1 MNTTTEKRTTPT
13 RPRAE
18 QRQADRGGIST
29 YGPGLVISFSVAGL
43 AMLLSRVVPLASPAL
58 TTVVL
63 GIIATNT
70 GLIPE
75 RARPGLGIAAKQV
88 LRVGIVL
95 LGFQLAL
102 GDILALGPGVL
113 GIIVAVVG
121 GGIAA
126 GLLVGKL
133 LRLPQ
138 PETILIS
145 CGFSICGAAAVAA
158 ANGALDTFG
167 EDEQKRERLE
177 AQTAVA
183 VALVVVFG
191 TLMIGLVPVIT
202 AALGFGD
209 FRAGVLAGGSI
220 HEVAQVVAAG
230 SIIGSGAL
238 GVAVLVKLG
247 RVVLLAPM
255 IALITALRRDSA
267 PAAGSKRPPLVPL
280 FVLGFLVAIAVRSAG
295 VLPMSVID
303 AIAPIQV
310 TALAAAMFALGTG
323 AKLSLVKQVGAKPL
337 VLASAVTLV
346 VLGISLGG
354 AYLIA

>member
-1 MNTTTEKRTTPT
+1 MKTTTATPRTPT
-13 RPRAE
+13 RLKAD
-18 QRQADRGGIST
+18 QRPPGKNAIYS
-29 YGPGLVISFSVAGL
+29 YIPGLAISFVIAGL

-75 RARPGLGIAAKQV
+75 TARPGLAIAAKQV
-88 LRVGIVL
+88 LRIGIVL

-113 GIIVAVVG
+113 GIIVAVVAG
-121 GGIAA
+121 GVSA

-133 LRLPQ
+133 LRIPQ
-138 PETILIS
+138 AETILIS

-167 EDEQKRERLE
+167 DDEEKRERLE

-191 TLMIGLVPVIT
+191 TLMIALVPLIA

-238 GVAVLVKLG
+238 AVAVLVKLG

-255 IALITALRRDSA
+255 IALITAVRRDSA
-267 PAAGSKRPPLVPL
+267 PVAGSKRPPLIPL
-280 FVLGFLVAIAVRSAG
+280 FVVGFLVAIAIRTASI
-295 VLPMSVID
+295 LPMPVID
-303 AIAPIQV
+303 TTAPIQV
-310 TALAAAMFALGTG
+310 IFLAAAMFALGTG
-323 AKLSLVKQVGAKPL
+323 AKLSMVKQVGAKPL
-337 VLASAVTLV
+337 VLASVVTLV

-354 AYLIA
+354 AYLIS